1 MQMNIHSLGFRV
13 VAFASGIAAVLVGVL
28 FLLYAQQAHQAAI
41 DKEVQGA
48 RSIVLMA
55 ESVRERMAHKW
66 EIGIFSPE
74 KLRNYE
80 WDSEAEKKELI
91 MATIPVV
98 TAWESAQQKAEQG
111 GYEFLT
117 PREGARNPENEPQN
131 DIQRE
136 ALRHF
141 KQNPDAE
148 EFHVVDQADNAVHY
162 FRPVRLGEVCLN
174 CHGDPATSE
183 ERWGRE
189 DGKDITGHRMEDKE
203 VGDLH
208 GAFEVIGSMDDAD
221 AAAAANL
228 WKGGGIALLMLGLAI
243 MALAWWVRKRVTRP
257 LNTAVEGMM
266 AAERD
271 GDLNYRM
278 DISGRDE
285 LACLGN
291 GFNSFMDKV
300 QGLVRQ
306 VAESSRSVG
315 EAAQEVSR
323 IGEETRQGLGRQAS
337 ETEQVATAMNE
348 MTATVDEVAKNAS
361 SAADAAHSADG
372 EVRSGD
378 QVVSQTVDSIQR
390 LAAEVE
396 RAGEVI
402 DRLSGESESIGKVVD
417 VINEIAEQTN
427 LLALNAAIEA
437 ARAGESGRGF
447 AVVADEVRTLAQ
459 RTQKSTDEIRQ
470 MVESVQKGAS
480 EAVQVMESGRS
491 QATESTEQAGHA
503 RESLTAIQG
512 SVSTITDMNQQIAS
526 AAEEQS
532 ATAEEIN
539 RNVTNITQVAEE
551 TASGAD
557 ELNRASEQ
565 LKQLSEQLEARLG
578 QFRM

>member
-1 MQMNIHSLGFRV
+1 MI
-13 VAFASGIAAVLVGVL
+13 
-28 FLLYAQQAHQAAI
+28 
-41 DKEVQGA
+41 
-48 RSIVLMA
+48 
-55 ESVRERMAHKW
+55 
-66 EIGIFSPE
+66 
-74 KLRNYE
+74 
-80 WDSEAEKKELI
+80 
-91 MATIPVV
+91 
-98 TAWESAQQKAEQG
+98 
-111 GYEFLT
+111 
-117 PREGARNPENEPQN
+117 
-131 DIQRE
+131 
-136 ALRHF
+136 
-141 KQNPDAE
+141 
-148 EFHVVDQADNAVHY
+148 
-162 FRPVRLGEVCLN
+162 
-174 CHGDPATSE
+174 
-183 ERWGRE
+183 
-189 DGKDITGHRMEDKE
+189 
-203 VGDLH
+203 
-208 GAFEVIGSMDDAD
+208 
-221 AAAAANL
+221 
-228 WKGGGIALLMLGLAI
+228 
-243 MALAWWVRKRVTRP
+243 
-257 LNTAVEGMM
+257 
-266 AAERD
+266 AAERE

-306 VAESSRSVG
+306 VAESARSVG

-323 IGEETRQGLGRQAS
+323 IGEETRTGLGRQAS

-348 MTATVDEVAKNAS
+348 MTATVDEVARNAS
-361 SAADAAHSADG
+361 AAADAAHSADS
-372 EVRSGD
+372 EVRTGD
-378 QVVSQTVDSIQR
+378 QVVGQTVDSIQR

-459 RTQKSTDEIRQ
+459 RTQQSTDEIRQ

-480 EAVQVMESGRS
+480 EAVQVMESGRT

-503 RESLTAIQG
+503 RDSLTAIQG

-539 RNVTNITQVAEE
+539 RNITNITQVAEE

-565 LKQLSEQLEARLG
+565 LKELSEQLEARLG